1 MASKWVKAAFLA
13 VLGIV
18 IMIYLNGFVRDLKT
32 NLSDRYNISF
42 EDTWML
48 LTVLLWILVLW
59 LFVDAALIIV
69 QSFRGDI
76 YTTHDVMEKLKAI
89 EKKLGQKTRG
99 IAVEEA
105 EELQEPVVA
114 PPEEV
119 PPPPKE

>member
-18 IMIYLNGFVRDLKT
+18 IIIYLNGFVRDLKT

>member
-32 NLSDRYNISF
+32 NLSDRFNISF

-59 LFVDAALIIV
+59 LFVDAVLILV

-89 EKKLGQKTRG
+89 EKRLGQKTRG
-99 IAVEEA
+99 IAVAEA

-114 PPEEV
+114 PSEEV